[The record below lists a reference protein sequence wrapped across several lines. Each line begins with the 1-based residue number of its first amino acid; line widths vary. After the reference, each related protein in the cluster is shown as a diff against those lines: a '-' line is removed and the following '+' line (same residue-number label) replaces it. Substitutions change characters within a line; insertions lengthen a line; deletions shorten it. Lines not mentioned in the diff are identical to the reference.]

1 MFVAI
6 ILFRHV
12 VNIHDAPQIL
22 ACSNS
27 KKTFAEN
34 NNRKM
39 DFSTQCPYDH
49 RPWTCVAQPQART

>member
-1 MFVAI
+1 MFVV
-6 ILFRHV
+6 LFLIMHV
-12 VNIHDAPQIL
+12 VYIHELHPIL

-49 RPWTCVAQPQART
+49 RPWTCVAQPQAST